1 MKILVGSWFQLPR
14 LGRDVFLL
22 LMKQG
27 VKYEKEM
34 GFKLDG
40 DTDLEGAINLLSST
54 LGEEV
59 ELSLRCFVCLV
70 EACPGCGYLEVCD
83 RRKVSP
89 LCLCEEHTASGG
101 GYRIYSETF
110 RENLNA

>member
-1 MKILVGSWFQLPR
+1 LKIILGSWFELPK
-14 LGRDVFLL
+14 LGREVFLL

-40 DTDLEGAINLLSST
+40 DTELEGAVNVLSST

-70 EACPGCGYLEVCD
+70 EACPGCVYFNVCD

-89 LCLCEEHTASGG
+89 LCLCEGHASGAG
-101 GYRIYSETF
+101 GYEIYSETF
-110 RENLNA
+110 RENL